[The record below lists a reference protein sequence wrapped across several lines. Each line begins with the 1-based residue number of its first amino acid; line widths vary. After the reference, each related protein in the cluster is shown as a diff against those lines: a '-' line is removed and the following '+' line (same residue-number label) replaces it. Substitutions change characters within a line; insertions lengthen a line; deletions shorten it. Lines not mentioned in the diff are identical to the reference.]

1 MQPQEK
7 EKEKEK
13 EKETHEKIIEKN
25 GLTFIK
31 LTSNKFNLTF
41 DMNNKNI
48 LLPAIINFEL
58 IQLINKLNPNIF
70 ETITMIPDEKN
81 TDNNVKFNILLKD
94 IFCDLGLPQYY
105 LALNIHKYD
114 YETNK
119 ILFKCESLTDK
130 LDIYPDDV
138 ELLPIKSINI
148 DFNIVNNN
156 TIKINCDIILID
168 KHNIPLFSEKI
179 IGNIIY
185 NIFNRL
191 KQFIEK
197 ISF

>member
-1 MQPQEK
+1 MRQVEQQQQS
-7 EKEKEK
+7 
-13 EKETHEKIIEKN
+13 TYEKIIEKN

-31 LTSNKFNLTF
+31 STPNRFNLTF
-41 DMNNKNI
+41 DVNNKNI
-48 LLPAIINFEL
+48 ILSSIINFEI

-70 ETITMIPDEKN
+70 ETMSTS
-81 TDNNVKFNILLKD
+81 DNNDNNKDSKDNENKIFHILLKD
-94 IFCDLGLPQYY
+94 IFCDLGMPQYY

-119 ILFKCESLTDK
+119 ILFKCESLTNK
-130 LDIYPDDV
+130 LDMYPDDV
-138 ELLPIKSINI
+138 ELLPIKTINI
-148 DFNIVNNN
+148 YFNIVNNHS
-156 TIKINCDIILID
+156 IKINCDIDLID
-168 KHNIPLFSEKI
+168 KHNIPIFSEKI

-197 ISF
+197 VSF

>member
-1 MQPQEK
+1 MQIQQQEQSY
-7 EKEKEK
+7 
-13 EKETHEKIIEKN
+13 EKIIEKN

-31 LTSNKFNLTF
+31 LTPNKFNLTF
-41 DMNNKNI
+41 DVNNRNI
-48 LLPAIINFEL
+48 MLPSIINFEL

-70 ETITMIPDEKN
+70 DSITTNDNDNDNDNDTN
-81 TDNNVKFNILLKD
+81 TNFNILLKD
-94 IFCDLGLPQYY
+94 IFSDLGLPQYY

-119 ILFKCESLTDK
+119 IVFKCESLTNK
-130 LDIYPDDV
+130 LNTYPDDV
-138 ELLPIKSINI
+138 ELLPIQSINI
-148 DFNIVNNN
+148 HFNIINNHS
-156 TIKINCDIILID
+156 IKINCDIDLIN

-197 ISF
+197 VSF

>member
-1 MQPQEK
+1 MRQVEQQQS
-7 EKEKEK
+7 
-13 EKETHEKIIEKN
+13 TYEKIIEKN

-41 DMNNKNI
+41 DVNNKNI
-48 LLPAIINFEL
+48 MIPSIINFEL

-70 ETITMIPDEKN
+70 EAMTIISDEKN
-81 TDNNVKFNILLKD
+81 TDINTKFNILLKD
-94 IFCDLGLPQYY
+94 IFCDLGMPQYY
-105 LALNIHKYD
+105 LALNINKCN

-119 ILFKCESLTDK
+119 IVFKCESFEISNK
-130 LDIYPDDV
+130 LDMYPDDV
-138 ELLPIKSINI
+138 ELLPIKTINI
-148 DFNIVNNN
+148 YFNIVNNHS
-156 TIKINCDIILID
+156 IKINCDIDLID
-168 KHNIPLFSEKI
+168 NHNIPIFSEKI

-197 ISF
+197 VSF